1 MDILAVAKLNA
12 FGFYICHNSRVMT
25 NKKRLKMA
33 AAGFHATLHV
43 KGAISQAVI
52 KENCR
57 AQLNMVRCA
66 GIEIYVIT
74 RYLTLHI

>member
-33 AAGFHATLHV
+33 AAGLHV

-74 RYLTLHI
+74 RYHTLHI